1 MTGAKHT
8 PGPWGIAAVHVNTED
23 GVSGAVIGQMERPPG
38 VAGLADAF
46 VVCVVPLVGD
56 ESPWNVSM
64 ICASPMMFTA
74 LQMVQRSGTLSA
86 AMAAHV
92 NAVLEL
98 ATVNTLGRD
107 EKQ

>member
-1 MTGAKHT
+1 MTGDRHT
-8 PGPWGIAAVHVNTED
+8 PGPWGIAAVHVGAEES
-23 GVSGAVIGQMERPPG
+23 GVVIGQMERPPG
-38 VAGLADAF
+38 IAGLADPF
-46 VVCVVPLVGD
+46 VVCVVPLHGD
-56 ESPWNVSM
+56 ESPWNVSL

-74 LQMVQRSGTLSA
+74 LKMVQRSGSLPP

-107 EKQ
+107 DKG